1 MLFKPNMDLMVVALG
16 NPGSKYQKTR
26 HNAGFLIADQIADKL
41 GFDINK
47 VKFNALYGT
56 VNIKGKKVLFVKPQT
71 FMNLSGDAVG
81 AFARYYKLNAS
92 QIVVISDDVSLDV
105 GRRRIRR
112 KGSAGGHNGLK
123 DIAAKIKS
131 EDYPRIKIGVGQ
143 KPHPE
148 YDMADWVL
156 SNFTDDEYKTILSHA
171 DACLGVIELL
181 LKGDIDAA
189 MSRYNK

>member
-1 MLFKPNMDLMVVALG
+1 MIFKPNMDLMVVALG

-26 HNAGFLIADQIADKL
+26 HNAGFLIVDEIAQKQ
-41 GFDINK
+41 GFAINK

-56 VNIKGKKVLFVKPQT
+56 ADIKGKKVLFVKPQT
-71 FMNLSGDAVG
+71 YMNLSGDAVS

-92 QIVVISDDVSLDV
+92 NIVVISDDVTLDV
-105 GRRRIRR
+105 GKRRIRR

-123 DIAAKIKS
+123 DIALKIKS
-131 EDYPRIKIGVGQ
+131 EDYPRIKIGVGK
-143 KPHPE
+143 KPHPD

-156 SNFTDDEYKTILSHA
+156 SNFTDDELKTIVGHA
-171 DACLGVIELL
+171 DAVIGIIELL
-181 LKGDIDAA
+181 LKGDIDGA

>member
-26 HNAGFLIADQIADKL
+26 HNAGFMIADAIADKL
-41 GFDINK
+41 GFAINK

-71 FMNLSGDAVG
+71 FMNLSGDAVS
-81 AFARYYKLNAS
+81 AFARYYKLNAAN
-92 QIVVISDDVSLDV
+92 IVVISDDVSLDI

-143 KPHPE
+143 KPHPD

-156 SNFTDDEYKTILSHA
+156 SNFTDDECKTITGHA
-171 DACLGVIELL
+171 DAVIGVIECL
-181 LKGDIDAA
+181 LKGDIDMA